1 MDRDESLVAG
11 WYGKIPSLGDFASR
25 RLPASFIKA
34 WDLWLQH
41 GMAASRA
48 QLRERWLNL
57 YLTGPIWRFVV
68 MPGACSGEPS
78 LWAGVLMPSVDKVGR
93 YFPLT
98 IALRVEPRPGAML
111 TIFSA
116 QSWFADLERLALATL
131 DINVLPEELDRSL
144 AESPFPA
151 PEPGRNR
158 SYAQE
163 LAAWWQAG
171 AETGTPK
178 ALALPTAHS
187 LADLFDATAEDLLY
201 ITGSGKS
208 FWWAVSPKAGP
219 TQLRCF
225 TGLPPENYFSAML
238 EDTAPY
244 KNANDFPIVTVKS

>member
-1 MDRDESLVAG
+1 MDPDEPLVAG

-41 GMAASRA
+41 AMAASRA
-48 QLRERWLNL
+48 QLGERWLNL

-68 MPGACSGEPS
+68 MPGACSSEPG

-98 IALRVEPRPGAML
+98 IALHVKPRPGAML
-111 TIFSA
+111 TTFSA
-116 QSWFADLERLALATL
+116 QSWFAALERLALATL
-131 DINVLPEELDRSL
+131 DINVLPEELDRRL
-144 AESPFPA
+144 AENPFPA
-151 PEPGRNR
+151 LEPGDRR
-158 SYAQE
+158 SNAQE

-171 AETGTPK
+171 DDTPK

-187 LADLFDATAEDLLY
+187 LADLFDATAEDLLNV
-201 ITGSGKS
+201 TGSGKS
-208 FWWAVSPKAGP
+208 FWWAVSPEAGS

-238 EDTAPY
+238 GDTTPY
-244 KNANDFPIVTVKS
+244 KSARGFPIVTLKS